1 MIGKL
6 EYPKRFIDVE
16 GKKIAYVEW
25 VRGAQ

>member
-16 GKKIAYVEW
+16 GKKIAYVEL
-25 VRGAQ
+25 G